1 MTRRPPSR
9 LRSINDFVSSTRPPG
24 SVEPTDLRPRIDAG
38 EEADLGSV
46 DVARPGHHRLID
58 EGVTDLA
65 FRLSGEPPSGFG
77 GIPVR
82 TEDIGA
88 EVLEESLFGGRPD
101 HLEPPQSM
109 ADRDPVL
116 GLEHASDLDGAS
128 PPPFAGF
135 VQPPRPVHAEVRMD
149 RDVAVGADEQVL
161 AARSDLADDLPG
173 QVRGREA
180 RHTEVR
186 SREHPTGE
194 RVVHARR
201 RREHRVAFCHLDII
215 RDRAAMCE
223 RLDV

>member
-9 LRSINDFVSSTRPPG
+9 FRSINDFVSPTRPW
-24 SVEPTDLRPRIDAG
+24 VLEPTDLRPRIDAG
-38 EEADLGSV
+38 EEAHLGSV

-58 EGVTDLA
+58 EGVTDLTL
-65 FRLSGEPPSGFG
+65 RLSGEPPSGFG

-88 EVLEESLFGGRPD
+88 QVLEESLFGGRPD

-135 VQPPRPVHAEVRMD
+135 VQPPRTVHAEVRMD
-149 RDVAVGADEQVL
+149 RDVAVDATSRCLPRGATSRTTCPD
-161 AARSDLADDLPG
+161 RSAVAKRG
-173 QVRGREA
+173 TRRSVRVS
-180 RHTEVR
+180 TR
-186 SREHPTGE
+186 SASASCMRD
-194 RVVHARR
+194 A
-201 RREHRVAFCHLDII
+201 VANTVSPSAISTSSGTAPPCVQP
-215 RDRAAMCE
+215 
-223 RLDV
+223 DV